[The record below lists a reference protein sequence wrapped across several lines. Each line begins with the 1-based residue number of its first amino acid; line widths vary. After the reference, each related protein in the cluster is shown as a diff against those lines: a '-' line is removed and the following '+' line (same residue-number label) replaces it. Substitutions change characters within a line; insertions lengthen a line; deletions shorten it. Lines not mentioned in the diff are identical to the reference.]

1 MKYARWGIPIALIAG
16 VIYGAQRFDGVPVT
30 EVVGTLLVGWW
41 RFLARVVPQQHIN
54 WSGVATAVICL
65 LLLAVGAHRFVSWF
79 YTAWQSTGDESPRQ
93 GSWRFRWTAYL
104 LGLVVLTFAAGT
116 AFVGVVHQVIWLA
129 RSPSP
134 KTIMAPSLGGYTY
147 TPNQLKYI
155 GLGLHSYSR
164 TFGDLPR
171 VADGRHSWISPML
184 PYMVISN
191 REYDFSK
198 PWNDPANKSIC
209 QRPIIDFLK
218 GDVREDIRNKDG
230 YAVSH
235 FAGNVHVFARGGDT
249 KVRMEDLP
257 GSTLLVGEAAGN
269 FRAWADPENL
279 RNPLI
284 GIATSPDG
292 FGNTSGSGAYFVEAS
307 GTVRFINRDIAPEVL
322 QAISWLRQEAK
333 SSE

>member
-1 MKYARWGIPIALIAG
+1 MKHARWGISIALIVG
-16 VIYGAQRFDGVPVT
+16 VSYGAQRFAGIPAT

-41 RFLARVVPQQHIN
+41 RFLARVLPQQHVN
-54 WSGVATAVICL
+54 WSGVATAAICL
-65 LLLAVGAHRFVSWF
+65 LLLAVGMQWLLSWF
-79 YTAWQSTGDESPRQ
+79 YAAWQSTGEELSRK
-93 GSWRFRWTAYL
+93 GTWRIRWTAYL
-104 LGLVVLTFAAGT
+104 LGLIVLTFAAGT
-116 AFVGVVHQVIWLA
+116 AFVGVVHQTTWLTT
-129 RSPSP
+129 SPEP
-134 KTIMAPSLGGYTY
+134 RTILVPAVGGESETVNSL
-147 TPNQLKYI
+147 KFI
-155 GLGLHSYSR
+155 GLGLHNYSS
-164 TFGDLPR
+164 TFRDLPR
-171 VADGRHSWISPML
+171 VSAGGHSWITPML

-218 GDVREDIRNKDG
+218 GDVREDFRNKDG

-235 FAGNVHVFARGGDT
+235 FAGNVNVFARGGDT

-279 RNPLI
+279 RDPLI

-307 GTVRFINRDIAPEVL
+307 GAVKFISRDVAPEVL
-322 QAISWLRQEAK
+322 KAISGLHQEPKAN
-333 SSE
+333 E